1 MPATSGGQRFPQGQL
16 WAIAVAN
23 HPLEGRCN
31 LAAQAQRSGRP
42 HRLISAKLRPGPLPL
57 FLRRRFSSA
66 ACALLAATLA
76 PVPAL
81 AQSSAPPAGASSL
94 GVMQSPT
101 SAEFSPELLQD
112 DAYILGPGDGLE
124 LRFLM
129 ESSLSTTAEILNDG
143 TASLPLLGP
152 VRLTGLTLSQ
162 ASLWLQSLY
171 ARQLLRPD
179 LQLSV
184 ARPRPLR
191 IAVVGEVERQGV
203 YTLTTSEASLTEAS
217 VGISGLPTLVDAI
230 QKAGGITDQADLRQ
244 VVLQR
249 RLPGDRPLFKRTRLN
264 MLALVFEGDLAQNPL
279 LFDGDTIRVLKADE
293 PVVEISE
300 LATTTIVPS
309 TIAVNVVGE
318 VKGPGTISVPANTP
332 LIQAILAAGGPVQ
345 WRADTA
351 DVELVRINRN
361 GTATRERFR
370 INYSQGASNAK
381 NPPLRD
387 RDTVIV
393 NRSALAKT
401 SDAIG
406 AITQPITGLVNALT
420 LFDLIDRNR

>member
-1 MPATSGGQRFPQGQL
+1 MSPCRFFPPALLSLG
-16 WAIAVAN
+16 
-23 HPLEGRCN
+23 
-31 LAAQAQRSGRP
+31 LA
-42 HRLISAKLRPGPLPL
+42 PLPV
-57 FLRRRFSSA
+57 
-66 ACALLAATLA
+66 LATVSVHAQPSATL
-76 PVPAL
+76 
-81 AQSSAPPAGASSL
+81 AGASSL
-94 GVMQSPT
+94 EVRQTPT
-101 SAEFSPELLQD
+101 STELSPELLQD
-112 DAYILGPGDGLE
+112 DAYILGPGDGLSV
-124 LRFLM
+124 RFLI
-129 ESSLSTTAEILNDG
+129 ETELSSTLQILNDG
-143 TASLPLLGP
+143 TASLPLLGS

-184 ARPRPLR
+184 TAPRPLR
-191 IAVVGEVERQGV
+191 VAVVGQVERQGI
-203 YTLTTSEASLTEAS
+203 YTLTTSEASKTEAA

-249 RLPGDRPLFKRTRLN
+249 RLPGDRALFKRTRLN
-264 MLALVFEGDLAQNPL
+264 LLSLVFDGDLAQNPL
-279 LFDGDTIRVLKADE
+279 LFDGDTIRVLKAEE
-293 PVVEISE
+293 PVTEAIE
-300 LATTTIVPS
+300 LSSTTLAPTTIN
-309 TIAVNVVGE
+309 VNVVGE
-318 VKGPGTISVPANTP
+318 VKSPGSVAVPANTP
-332 LIQAILAAGGPVQ
+332 LIQGILAAGGPQQ
-345 WRADTA
+345 WRANTS

-370 INYSQGASNAK
+370 INYSLGASNAK

-406 AITQPITGLVNALT
+406 AITSPLSGLVNAWT
-420 LFDLIDRNR
+420 LLDLINGDR

>member
-1 MPATSGGQRFPQGQL
+1 MSPCRFFPPALLSLG
-16 WAIAVAN
+16 
-23 HPLEGRCN
+23 
-31 LAAQAQRSGRP
+31 LA
-42 HRLISAKLRPGPLPL
+42 PLPV
-57 FLRRRFSSA
+57 
-66 ACALLAATLA
+66 LATVSVHAQPSATL
-76 PVPAL
+76 
-81 AQSSAPPAGASSL
+81 AGASSL
-94 GVMQSPT
+94 EGRQTPT
-101 SAEFSPELLQD
+101 STELSPELLQD
-112 DAYILGPGDGLE
+112 DAYILGPGDGLSV
-124 LRFLM
+124 RFLI
-129 ESSLSTTAEILNDG
+129 ETELSSTLQILNDG
-143 TASLPLLGP
+143 TASLPLLGS

-184 ARPRPLR
+184 TAPRPLR
-191 IAVVGEVERQGV
+191 VAVVGQVERQGI
-203 YTLTTSEASLTEAS
+203 YTLTTSEASKTEAA

-249 RLPGDRPLFKRTRLN
+249 RLPGDRALFKRTRLN
-264 MLALVFEGDLAQNPL
+264 LLSLVFDGDLAQNPL
-279 LFDGDTIRVLKADE
+279 LFDGDTIRVLKAEE
-293 PVVEISE
+293 PVTEAIE
-300 LATTTIVPS
+300 LSSTTLAPTTIN
-309 TIAVNVVGE
+309 VNVVGE
-318 VKGPGTISVPANTP
+318 VKSPGSVAVPANTP
-332 LIQAILAAGGPVQ
+332 LIQGILAAGGPQQ
-345 WRADTA
+345 WRANTS

-370 INYSQGASNAK
+370 INYSLGASNAK

-406 AITQPITGLVNALT
+406 AITQPLSGLVNAWT
-420 LFDLIDRNR
+420 LLDLINDNR